1 MSTLAY
7 TPSNFDFFNQNS
19 FDDTTVKFRQ
29 LNGYN
34 SPPKSRSK
42 RLKKQELLI
51 VDRNLEI
58 QERDISI
65 TPLMSYVKPAS
76 INNELRSFATE
87 VSDAI
92 PISSPIFPLQN
103 LEIGWDGYG
112 AEPLSQEVLLRANQI
127 WNEIKKIIKNEKNL
141 PVIHPTANGSVAF
154 SWTRFYPQKELEVS
168 LIDNSTFLCEW
179 LLSGKYKDIEG
190 ESKSLPD
197 LCAIIREYM
206 EM

>member
-7 TPSNFDFFNQNS
+7 TPSKFDFFNQNS

-34 SPPKSRSK
+34 SPPKSVSK
-42 RLKKQELLI
+42 RQKKQELLI
-51 VDRNLEI
+51 VDQSLKI

-65 TPLMSYVKPAS
+65 TPLMSYVKSAS
-76 INNELRSFATE
+76 ITNELRSFTAD
-87 VSDAI
+87 VI
-92 PISSPIFPLQN
+92 PTSSPIFPLQN

-112 AEPLSQEVLLRANQI
+112 AEQLSQAVLLRANQI
-127 WNEIKKIIKNEKNL
+127 WNEIKKILKNKKDL

-154 SWTRFYPQKELEVS
+154 SWTESYPRKELEIS
-168 LIDNSTFLCEW
+168 LIDNSAFLCEW
-179 LLSGKYKDIEG
+179 LLSGKYEDVEG

-197 LCAIIREYM
+197 LCTVIRKYM